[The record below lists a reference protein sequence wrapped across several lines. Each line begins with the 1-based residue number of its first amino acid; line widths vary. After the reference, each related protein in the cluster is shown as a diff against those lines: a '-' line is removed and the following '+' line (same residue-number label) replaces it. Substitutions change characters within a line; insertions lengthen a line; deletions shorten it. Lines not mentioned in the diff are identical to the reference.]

1 MHTVD
6 YLIDAS
12 KSIWESYYKHPFV
25 KGIEDG
31 SLCKEKFR
39 YYILQDYLYL
49 EEYAKTFAVGIA
61 KSRHID
67 RAIMFSK
74 SVNTLLENEMD
85 IHRGYIDKLKIS
97 KSEIE
102 NSVRHI
108 NNISYT
114 SYMLRI
120 AYEYGE
126 AEIITAILSCA
137 YSYEL
142 IAKNMI
148 KNNPECINDRFYGEW
163 ISSYSSEDYS
173 KINRMF
179 IDMLNQL
186 TVDYGKEQIENLAD
200 IFKICS
206 MYEYLFWDFSWQYNN
221 I

>member
-1 MHTVD
+1 
-6 YLIDAS
+6 
-12 KSIWESYYKHPFV
+12 
-25 KGIEDG
+25 
-31 SLCKEKFR
+31 
-39 YYILQDYLYL
+39 
-49 EEYAKTFAVGIA
+49 
-61 KSRHID
+61 
-67 RAIMFSK
+67 MFSK

-85 IHRGYIDKLKIS
+85 IHRGYIDELKIS